1 MATPRKNWFKVAD
14 SVAFESW
21 SNDVAATFMRLGA
34 YMNTR
39 WARDGKAS
47 SERGRVVLSLQV
59 LQQLTGCRSLVR
71 ARRILDELATHVTL
85 TVDRRGT
92 DTLVD
97 WPKYAKFQESESEV
111 RARVSVDDRRAKPS
125 PSPISKT
132 SPNQEEKRETEAPPA
147 PAADAA
153 PRSPR
158 RVLVDKPENFPEE
171 SKVRLRAWADRKGF
185 DRSLLNAGLD
195 AFRDWTPLKP
205 PYRRTIEQ
213 WEGAFKKIVRD
224 GVVDGKL
231 GKPESKPKPVYRRDE
246 SGQVLVPNE
255 WRGAS

>member
-1 MATPRKNWFKVAD
+1 MATPRKNWFKVPD
-14 SVAFESW
+14 SVAFDSLT
-21 SNDVAATFMRLGA
+21 NDELACLIRLQA

-39 WARDGKAS
+39 WARDGQEDA
-47 SERGRVVLSLQV
+47 ERGKCAISPSLAKQI
-59 LQQLTGCRSLVR
+59 TGKHRADIASKSLRHLADIASISVR
-71 ARRILDELATHVTL
+71 YDGDIALIE
-85 TVDRRGT
+85 
-92 DTLVD
+92 
-97 WPKYAKFQESESEV
+97 WPKYAKFQETASREL
-111 RARVSVDDRRAKPS
+111 PS
-125 PSPISKT
+125 PRLLQAKT
-132 SPNQEEKRETEAPPA
+132 SPRREERETEAPSA

-158 RVLVDKPENFPEE
+158 RVLVEKPENFPEE
-171 SKVRLRAWADRKGF
+171 SKARLRAWADRKGF

-205 PYRRTIEQ
+205 PYRRTFEQ

-231 GKPESKPKPVYRRDE
+231 GKPDSKPKPVYRRDE
-246 SGQVLVPNE
+246 TGQVLVPNE